1 MLSCLLEDDLLE
13 DGGILNISVFNETCL
28 KLNSHSRKD
37 GSEQMYQ
44 VRLTFFLSVIEF
56 IIQKNRV
63 IHSHTG
69 YALFFS

>member
-56 IIQKNRV
+56 IIQKN
-63 IHSHTG
+63 
-69 YALFFS
+69 